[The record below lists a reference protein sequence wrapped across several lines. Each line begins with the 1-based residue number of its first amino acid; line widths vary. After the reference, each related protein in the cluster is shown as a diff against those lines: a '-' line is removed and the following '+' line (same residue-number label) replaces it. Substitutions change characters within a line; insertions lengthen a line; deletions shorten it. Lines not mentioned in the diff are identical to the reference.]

1 MSFSNE
7 ESSNLENKKD
17 DNILNN
23 EKMNNEPNISSKE
36 EIFNKDKIYELKHI
50 KFIIK
55 DYSSIPRTE
64 RAKIIRYLINVPMK
78 IVDFE
83 EKFGYIIH
91 GFKLSPEPKN
101 FDNTMQIMITEKTDI
116 CFYYLEYR
124 LLFFFDLSQSMLLF
138 DLRQKI
144 LNIQKIERYLNLL
157 LKSSAEYEDTF
168 YNLNIEKIN
177 YKPKIICTIA
187 CATNVEEIIF
197 IKHAFI
203 LEKEKFENFYS
214 KEISNKINLILMKY
228 HDKRK
233 SQGVNE
239 NLDEILFLYK
249 ILENCLLTFNLMPS
263 TGNRILFLL
272 TDGNIFLPNLGKYN
286 NILMQLNRADI
297 SIQIIDMFYRN
308 NCYGLTSPKFVND
321 IEIMKYLAK
330 FTGGNYINENLFI
343 KLFFPKERGDDKNK
357 KDRFFY
363 PTLYPN
369 ILSYNINLKES
380 EDLWKKRFEDVFDEK
395 HLHCENCSKGFELF
409 LCKKIEVENNKNK
422 NDEFVLYNKTK
433 IEDLINNGINIKS
446 IGLLSDYKKSV
457 IVKELFESYKI
468 NKSLGLIIESRLRES
483 FYFKKTKNPQKIKFI
498 NYLLPSIMIKYNLTK
513 LTNTLRCRDF
523 QVDIIIKG
531 EISKIT
537 QMKKELY
544 TNKGKSEKVE
554 LLLNFIKQIICTD
567 KITLYFS
574 EITHHINF
582 LEQDFFSINENY
594 ISKLSSLPV
603 RNWHRYFNVMMC
615 EIFIINN
622 TVEIDK
628 EFIYNFLK
636 SQDDATNRNEE
647 KKDYLKKKILSFC
660 DDYKEDKNFG
670 IKKISKDENIKDK
683 LAHNG
688 FVLINFDWTYKNLCL
703 VYLGFF
709 HCFLTVRN
717 KYYSKFKE
725 FIIKNNDNNNEFII
739 ECNDWKHLT
748 YFLINQKKENNLIIN
763 NEYKRFS
770 GSLKIKVNN
779 LYTSL
784 KQVEDYKNIV
794 NNVFTYCASEKLI
807 DVYLKKYPQFYEIT
821 TDQENTLKNILE
833 KLILQR
839 LKEKFR
845 ILSWSSKKMIFFS
858 YFNNLIIED
867 PLFNN
872 IKNNPL
878 LNNIIVLYSIKI
890 EEQKNGKLVVSK
902 LIFEPNE
909 NLYLLNNNEANIKSE
924 EEKNNEI
931 NFPKDNSYFK
941 AIMKYFEQDKIRIRK
956 SIKINVKYDDNIE
969 NYENNDID
977 I

>member
-1 MSFSNE
+1 
-7 ESSNLENKKD
+7 
-17 DNILNN
+17 
-23 EKMNNEPNISSKE
+23 
-36 EIFNKDKIYELKHI
+36 
-50 KFIIK
+50 
-55 DYSSIPRTE
+55 
-64 RAKIIRYLINVPMK
+64 
-78 IVDFE
+78 
-83 EKFGYIIH
+83 
-91 GFKLSPEPKN
+91 
-101 FDNTMQIMITEKTDI
+101 
-116 CFYYLEYR
+116 
-124 LLFFFDLSQSMLLF
+124 
-138 DLRQKI
+138 
-144 LNIQKIERYLNLL
+144 
-157 LKSSAEYEDTF
+157 
-168 YNLNIEKIN
+168 
-177 YKPKIICTIA
+177 
-187 CATNVEEIIF
+187 
-197 IKHAFI
+197 
-203 LEKEKFENFYS
+203 
-214 KEISNKINLILMKY
+214 
-228 HDKRK
+228 
-233 SQGVNE
+233 
-239 NLDEILFLYK
+239 
-249 ILENCLLTFNLMPS
+249 
-263 TGNRILFLL
+263 
-272 TDGNIFLPNLGKYN
+272 
-286 NILMQLNRADI
+286 
-297 SIQIIDMFYRN
+297 
-308 NCYGLTSPKFVND
+308 
-321 IEIMKYLAK
+321 
-330 FTGGNYINENLFI
+330 
-343 KLFFPKERGDDKNK
+343 
-357 KDRFFY
+357 
-363 PTLYPN
+363 
-369 ILSYNINLKES
+369 
-380 EDLWKKRFEDVFDEK
+380 
-395 HLHCENCSKGFELF
+395 
-409 LCKKIEVENNKNK
+409 
-422 NDEFVLYNKTK
+422 
-433 IEDLINNGINIKS
+433 
-446 IGLLSDYKKSV
+446 
-457 IVKELFESYKI
+457 
-468 NKSLGLIIESRLRES
+468 
-483 FYFKKTKNPQKIKFI
+483 
-498 NYLLPSIMIKYNLTK
+498 
-513 LTNTLRCRDF
+513 
-523 QVDIIIKG
+523 
-531 EISKIT
+531 
-537 QMKKELY
+537 
-544 TNKGKSEKVE
+544 
-554 LLLNFIKQIICTD
+554 
-567 KITLYFS
+567 
-574 EITHHINF
+574 
-582 LEQDFFSINENY
+582 
-594 ISKLSSLPV
+594 
-603 RNWHRYFNVMMC
+603 MMC

-660 DDYKEDKNFG
+660 DDYKEEKNFG

-688 FVLINFDWTYKNLCL
+688 FLLINFDWTYKNLCL

-709 HCFLTVRN
+709 HCFLTIRN
-717 KYYSKFKE
+717 KYYNKFKE
-725 FIIKNNDNNNEFII
+725 FIINNNDNNNEFII

-872 IKNNPL
+872 IKSNPL